1 MRLKDSQHKR
11 SNSVP
16 LWLRYSQKCWKAR
29 PFFAFTGWV
38 IFFLC
43 SSSNIHAENL
53 KVLVFEQKGSQRVP
67 LEGAD
72 VLLNGV
78 PSGSTNIKGM
88 VKKDM
93 SRGNYTIEVTKP
105 GFNTA
110 DKQVIEIKDET
121 YQEKAEFVLIPEILY
136 TSKEGEPLKIIVSG
150 EAGKKLTVADVFLDD
165 EFLGQTAEGI
175 FKVTGSLGNHVLKV
189 EKEGY
194 SPYQNKIEIKEHAE
208 TLHIILKKYEP
219 VEKKKNIVK
228 NDFSKKPI
236 NDTAVSQEI
245 VKASPAEK
253 DEKTVASTDDKG
265 KSAKGTSKTEITC
278 KVEVFENTRTGRLP
292 VKDAMI
298 FINKEFHGL
307 SNEKGIF
314 KKSHLPGTY
323 NMRVE
328 KKGYEPEENTI
339 KLEPYTESF
348 PIVLRKRQV
357 TKRDYNYVLI
367 IGSVVGSVGL
377 IVMGI
382 IIFTKRNEGKR
393 ETIFIDSMGG
403 EHDKS
408 EIQKIHV
415 RFKPFKYRKGMSL
428 IYLGKNPFNVRQKV
442 VFKVLKEEHHDED
455 GLWLFNNEKKI
466 HQILRNNGANKNQ
479 NHLAQYLCSG
489 FLARNKKQ
497 RVIVFEYIEGVSLA
511 DIISAKKH
519 TLQQSVEMGIWLC
532 DPVMVIHC
540 AGYCHLD
547 LKPEHFIY
555 KGQNRFILIDIATAL
570 KIDGSVMTI
579 FKSVPYSSPE
589 QLNRGSVIDQRT
601 DIYSLGVIIEELIRS
616 STIGYLDSAL
626 ISAVQGIIGGMKNEN
641 RDTRYRHIREV
652 KASLENL
659 LRSFTNT

>member
-16 LWLRYSQKCWKAR
+16 LWLRYSQNSWKAL
-29 PFFAFTGWV
+29 PFFAFIG
-38 IFFLC
+38 FALFLLC
-43 SSSNIHAENL
+43 NSSNILAEDL
-53 KVLVFEQKGSQRVP
+53 WVYVFEQQGLQRVP

-72 VLLNGV
+72 VLINGV

-88 VKKDM
+88 VKKDV
-93 SRGNYTIEVTKP
+93 SRGNCTIEVSKP

-110 DKQVIEIKDET
+110 EKIKEIKASRFPEA
-121 YQEKAEFVLIPEILY
+121 AEFVLIPEILY
-136 TSKEGEPLKIIVSG
+136 TSKDGEPLKIIVSG
-150 EAGKKLTVADVFLDD
+150 KGGEKLTVANVSLDD
-165 EFLGQTAEGI
+165 KFLGQTTEGI
-175 FKVTGSLGNHVLKV
+175 FKVTGSLGNHLLKV

-194 SPYQNKIEIKEHAE
+194 SPYKNNVEIKAHAE

-219 VEKKKNIVK
+219 VEQNKKIVK
-228 NDFSKKPI
+228 NDSSKKPI
-236 NDTAVSQEI
+236 NDTAVSPEI
-245 VKASPAEK
+245 VKAFPAEK
-253 DEKTVASTDDKG
+253 DEKTVASADDEG
-265 KSAKGTSKTEITC
+265 KSPKDTPKKEIACTV
-278 KVEVFENTRTGRLP
+278 KVYEDTKSERLP
-292 VKDAMI
+292 VKDANI
-298 FINKEFHGL
+298 IIEDQFCGKTNKD
-307 SNEKGIF
+307 GIF
-314 KKSHLPGTY
+314 KLPHLPGTY
-323 NMRVE
+323 TVKVE
-328 KKGYEPEENTI
+328 KIGYVPEKKTI
-339 KLEPYTESF
+339 ILKPFTESHL
-348 PIVLRKRQV
+348 IVLKKQTIGVVKR
-357 TKRDYNYVLI
+357 NYVLLI
-367 IGSVVGSVGL
+367 VSVVGSVGL
-377 IVMGI
+377 IVIGV
-382 IIFTKRNEGKR
+382 IIFTKRNGGKR
-393 ETIFIDSMGG
+393 ETIFIDSMSD
-403 EHDKS
+403 EHDKN

-415 RFKPFKYRKGMSL
+415 RFKPFKHRKGMSL

-519 TLQQSVEMGIWLC
+519 TLHQALEMGIWLC

-589 QLNRGSVIDQRT
+589 QLKRGSVIDQRT
-601 DIYSLGVIIEELIRS
+601 DIYSLGVIIEELFRS
-616 STIGYLDSAL
+616 STIGYLNSAL

>member
-1 MRLKDSQHKR
+1 M
-11 SNSVP
+11 
-16 LWLRYSQKCWKAR
+16 RYSQKRWKGLV
-29 PFFAFTGWV
+29 FFFFFTGLA
-38 IFFLC
+38 IFFLPN
-43 SSSNIHAENL
+43 SANTHAEDL
-53 KVLVFEQKGSQRVP
+53 KVFVFEKKGLQEVP
-67 LEGAD
+67 LAGASIF
-72 VLLNGV
+72 LGGT
-78 PSGSTNIKGM
+78 SESTDKYGK
-88 VKKDM
+88 VEFKDIAK
-93 SRGNYTIEVTKP
+93 GNYTIKITKY
-105 GFNTA
+105 GFNTEER
-110 DKQVIEIKDET
+110 KIEFKG
-121 YQEKAEFVLIPEILY
+121 EKYAERQKFVLIPA
-136 TSKEGEPLKIIVSG
+136 SKDAEPLKIIVSG
-150 EAGKKLTVADVFLDD
+150 QTGEKLTVADVSLDD
-165 EFLGQTAEGI
+165 KFLGQTTEGI
-175 FKVTGSLGNHVLKV
+175 FKVTGSLGNHLLKV

-194 SPYQNKIEIKEHAE
+194 SPYLNKIEIKEHAE
-208 TLHIILKKYEP
+208 TLHIILKNAS

-228 NDFSKKPI
+228 NDFSKKPV
-236 NDTAVSQEI
+236 NDTAVSPEI
-245 VKASPAEK
+245 VKAFSAER
-253 DEKTVASTDDKG
+253 DEKTVASADDEG
-265 KSAKGTSKTEITC
+265 KRAKDTSKTEITC
-278 KVEVFENTRTGRLP
+278 KIEVFEETRAGRLP

-298 FINKEFHGL
+298 FIDKKLHGL
-307 SNEKGIF
+307 SNEKGVF
-314 KKSHLPGTY
+314 KKSHLPGTCTV
-323 NMRVE
+323 RVE
-328 KKGYEPEENTI
+328 KIGYVPEEKTI
-339 KLEPYTESF
+339 ELTRYTESIP

-357 TKRDYNYVLI
+357 AKRDYNYVLL

-377 IVMGI
+377 IVMGV
-382 IIFTKRNEGKR
+382 IIFTKRNEGKK
-393 ETIFIDSMGG
+393 ETIFIDSMGD

-408 EIQKIHV
+408 KIQKIHV
-415 RFKPFKYRKGMSL
+415 RFKPFKQRKGMSL

-489 FLARNKKQ
+489 LLARNKKQ

-519 TLQQSVEMGIWLC
+519 TLHQAIEMGIWLC

-540 AGYCHLD
+540 AGYCQLD

-555 KGQNRFILIDIATAL
+555 KGQNHFILIDIATAL

-579 FKSVPYSSPE
+579 FKSMPYSSPE

-616 STIGYLDSAL
+616 STIGYLNSAL

-641 RDTRYRHIREV
+641 RDTRYRHIRDV